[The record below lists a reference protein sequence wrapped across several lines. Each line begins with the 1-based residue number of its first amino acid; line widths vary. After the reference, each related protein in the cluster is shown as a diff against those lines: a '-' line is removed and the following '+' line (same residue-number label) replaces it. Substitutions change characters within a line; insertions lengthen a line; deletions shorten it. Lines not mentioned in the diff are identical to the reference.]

1 MIVCRSRG
9 LSLKS
14 ESSPLSTDRDLLD
27 FVVFW
32 DLIDYIVLK
41 SNTALFT
48 LLWSSLSGLF

>member
-41 SNTALFT
+41 SNAALFT
-48 LLWSSLSGLF
+48 LLWSSLRGLF